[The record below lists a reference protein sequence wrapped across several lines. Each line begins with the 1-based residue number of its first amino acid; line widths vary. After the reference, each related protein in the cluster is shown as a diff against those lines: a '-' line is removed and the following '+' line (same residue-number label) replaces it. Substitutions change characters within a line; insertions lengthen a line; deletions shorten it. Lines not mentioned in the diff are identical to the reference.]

1 MKSDQLVIIAKECLA
16 TNSIRTNQNVFASGN
31 NPLLNKNMAAN
42 DTKYLSFGSVRQPV
56 ELWTPTDQKSI
67 NLTAIQV
74 SAPLGVTV
82 TLSSNDHHTLFSFRL
97 TQSNSTI
104 SQALP
109 SACSLEKNQSI
120 LVSTSAEERDCN
132 SFGASTATQTAINS
146 RSDFTNV
153 ANAAG
158 LADGQVATLNS
169 ALLTQTGGRIG
180 LTYSIGTSAMSQL
193 QIESVVLK
201 FYCFLE
207 LTLEVGISTMTLY
220 WRPTSSGNWTE
231 LQQLSRSII
240 GSLNYL
246 TTPLEQDI
254 TAAVLASAHPWEVIA
269 NLQASFVGTHT
280 GLGVGNTIQLDAVEV
295 EICVTGL
302 NEITLCGF
310 ET

>member
-1 MKSDQLVIIAKECLA
+1 
-16 TNSIRTNQNVFASGN
+16 
-31 NPLLNKNMAAN
+31 MAAD
-42 DTKYLSFGSVRQPV
+42 DTKYLSFGSISEPV
-56 ELWTPTDQKSI
+56 EFWTPANQKAI

-82 TLSSNDHHTLFSFRL
+82 TLSSNDQHTLFSFRL
-97 TQSNSTI
+97 TQSNTTI
-104 SQALP
+104 SQTLP
-109 SACSLEKNQSI
+109 APCRLEKNQSI
-120 LVSTSAEERDCN
+120 LVSTSAEEIDCN

-146 RSDFTNV
+146 RSDFTDV
-153 ANAAG
+153 ANAVG
-158 LADGQVATLNS
+158 LADGHVATLNS
-169 ALLTQTGGRIG
+169 ALLAQTGGRIG
-180 LTYSIGTSAMSQL
+180 LTYSIGTAAMSQL

-201 FYCFLE
+201 FYCLLE

-220 WRPTSSGNWTE
+220 WRSTSSGNWTE

-269 NLQASFVGTHT
+269 NLQSSFVGTHT

-310 ET
+310 EA